1 MARMH
6 SPARR
11 IRGWAPVIA
20 VAGALALA
28 GCTTG
33 PGQPAPQTTAPD
45 AGASADAGAGAAP
58 GGTAPPEPTVMRAPG
73 PPTEDELATCSTLAQ
88 VLPDSTKLVQALGDG
103 KAVDPTLLDRVKQ
116 GDAALAGMAPENMKP
131 LVASFST
138 IVDELEALR
147 SGTDTDGASLD
158 TGQYLRATS
167 AFLDYCLDDVGYVPQ
182 AATPSPSPAP

>member
-6 SPARR
+6 GTARPR
-11 IRGWAPVIA
+11 RPWPTA
-20 VAGALALA
+20 VAVAAGAIALA
-28 GCTTG
+28 GCTAD
-33 PGQPAPQTTAPD
+33 PGQPAPATTTPAASAP
-45 AGASADAGAGAAP
+45 ADAGGTAAP
-58 GGTAPPEPTVMRAPG
+58 EPQVTRAPG

-103 KAVDPTLLDRVKQ
+103 KGVDPALLERVKQ

-138 IVDELEALR
+138 IVDELDALR
-147 SGTDTDGASLD
+147 TGADTDGASLD

-167 AFLDYCLDDVGYVPQ
+167 AFLDYCLDDVGYVPPS
-182 AATPSPSPAP
+182 ATPAPAP

>member
-1 MARMH
+1 VA
-6 SPARR
+6 A
-11 IRGWAPVIA
+11 
-20 VAGALALA
+20 AGALVLA

-33 PGQPAPQTTAPD
+33 AAAPAPATTAPAASATPD
-45 AGASADAGAGAAP
+45 AGAAP
-58 GGTAPPEPTVMRAPG
+58 DGTASPEPTVTRAPG

-103 KAVDPTLLDRVKQ
+103 KQVDPTLLDRVKQ
-116 GDAALAGMAPENMKP
+116 GDAALAGMAPEGMRP

-138 IVDELEALR
+138 IVDELDALR
-147 SGTDTDGASLD
+147 SGADTDGASLD

-182 AATPSPSPAP
+182 TATPTPAP

>member
-1 MARMH
+1 MARTH
-6 SPARR
+6 RPARR
-11 IRGWAPVIA
+11 DRSWAPVLVA
-20 VAGALALA
+20 AAGALVLA

-33 PGQPAPQTTAPD
+33 AEAPAPATTAP
-45 AGASADAGAGAAP
+45 AASATPDAGAAP
-58 GGTAPPEPTVMRAPG
+58 GGTASPEPTVTRAPG

-103 KAVDPTLLDRVKQ
+103 KQVDPTLLDRVKQ
-116 GDAALAGMAPENMKP
+116 GDAALAGMAPEGMRP

-138 IVDELEALR
+138 IVDELDALR
-147 SGTDTDGASLD
+147 SGADTDGASLD

-182 AATPSPSPAP
+182 TATPTPAP

>member
-1 MARMH
+1 MARTH
-6 SPARR
+6 RPARR
-11 IRGWAPVIA
+11 NRSWAPVLVA
-20 VAGALALA
+20 TAGALVLA

-33 PGQPAPQTTAPD
+33 AGAPAPSATTPA
-45 AGASADAGAGAAP
+45 AGATPDAGAAP
-58 GGTAPPEPTVMRAPG
+58 GGTASPEPTVTRAPG

-103 KAVDPTLLDRVKQ
+103 KQVDPTLLDRVKQ

-147 SGTDTDGASLD
+147 SGADTDGASLD
-158 TGQYLRATS
+158 TGQYLRATN

-182 AATPSPSPAP
+182 AATPTPAP

>member
-1 MARMH
+1 MARTH
-6 SPARR
+6 RPARR
-11 IRGWAPVIA
+11 DRPWVPVLLA
-20 VAGALALA
+20 AAGALVLA

-33 PGQPAPQTTAPD
+33 AEAPAPATTAP
-45 AGASADAGAGAAP
+45 AASATPDAGAAP
-58 GGTAPPEPTVMRAPG
+58 GGTASPEPTVTRAPG

-103 KAVDPTLLDRVKQ
+103 KQVDPTLLDRVKQ
-116 GDAALAGMAPENMKP
+116 GDAALAGMAPENMQP

-138 IVDELEALR
+138 IVDELDALR
-147 SGTDTDGASLD
+147 SGADTDGASLD

-182 AATPSPSPAP
+182 TATPTPASP

>member
-6 SPARR
+6 RTERGIRSWAAPALV
-11 IRGWAPVIA
+11 AA
-20 VAGALALA
+20 AGALALA

-33 PGQPAPQTTAPD
+33 SGAPD
-45 AGASADAGAGAAP
+45 PATTTPAASASPDAGAAP
-58 GGTAPPEPTVMRAPG
+58 GGTASPEPTVTRAPG

-103 KAVDPTLLDRVKQ
+103 KSVDPTLLERVKQ
-116 GDAALAGMAPENMKP
+116 GDASLAEMAPENMKP

-138 IVDELEALR
+138 IVDELDALR
-147 SGTDTDGASLD
+147 SGADTDGASLD

-182 AATPSPSPAP
+182 TATPTPAP